1 MSMMTIIGGFLMA
14 LADSVPGVSGGTIAF
29 IMGFYDEF
37 INSISLLLKGKKEER
52 KKAFFF
58 LLRVGIGWA
67 TGMILAILILNS
79 LFEKNIYLI
88 SSMFLGFVLAAIP
101 IIVMEEK
108 KCLKGKYYN
117 LVFTLIGAALVVAIT
132 LLKAKLNNG
141 EGGEFH
147 LTVASGV
154 YLFVCGAL
162 AICAMVL
169 PGISGSTL
177 LLIFGVYTTVIGAV
191 HSVLTFDL
199 KALPICFIFGF
210 GVIAGAVGIVGIL
223 KKCLSRFRSQTIY
236 LVIGL
241 MIGSLYAIVRGPESL
256 DTPQPMMD
264 LHTFSIIFF
273 IIGIAV
279 ISGLQLLKVVI
290 EKKGKTEN
298 KKIEKV

>member
-1 MSMMTIIGGFLMA
+1 MMTIIGGFLMA

-67 TGMILAILILNS
+67 AGMILAILILNS

-108 KCLKGKYYN
+108 KCLKGNYYN
-117 LVFTLIGAALVVAIT
+117 LIFTLIGAAVVVAIT
-132 LLKAKLNNG
+132 ILKAKLNSG
-141 EGGEFH
+141 ESGEFQ
-147 LTVASGV
+147 LTVGSGI

-162 AICAMVL
+162 AVCAMVL

-177 LLIFGVYTTVIGAV
+177 LLIFGIYTTVIGAV

-199 KALPICFIFGF
+199 KALPLCFIFGF

-241 MIGSLYAIVRGPESL
+241 MVGSLYAIVRGPESL
-256 DTPQPMMD
+256 DVPQPMMD
-264 LHTFSIIFF
+264 IHTFSIIFF

-279 ISGLQLLKVVI
+279 ISGLQLLKVFI
-290 EKKGKTEN
+290 EKKGNKDN
-298 KKIEKV
+298 KKNEKV

>member
-1 MSMMTIIGGFLMA
+1 MMTIIGGFLMA

-117 LVFTLIGAALVVAIT
+117 LIFTLIGAAVVVAIT
-132 LLKAKLNNG
+132 ILKAKLNSG
-141 EGGEFH
+141 ESGEFR
-147 LTVASGV
+147 LTVARGV

-162 AICAMVL
+162 ANCAMVL

-191 HSVLTFDL
+191 HSVLTFDF
-199 KALPICFIFGF
+199 KALPLCFIFGF

-241 MIGSLYAIVRGPESL
+241 MVGSLYAIVRGPESL

-279 ISGLQLLKVVI
+279 ISGLQLLKVAI